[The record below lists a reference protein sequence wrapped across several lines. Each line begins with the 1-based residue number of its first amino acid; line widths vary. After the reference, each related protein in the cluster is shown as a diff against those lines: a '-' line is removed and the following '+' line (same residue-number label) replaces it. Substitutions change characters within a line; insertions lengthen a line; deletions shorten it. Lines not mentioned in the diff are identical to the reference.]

1 MRITNENHIQPQ
13 RNAAAMAA
21 VKVNDKINTE
31 REVPNIEWMSVDNI
45 PWNRFV
51 SVKNIPEI
59 WFVRRSTFFNFCA
72 VLESW

>member
-1 MRITNENHIQPQ
+1 MRITNGSHIRPR

-21 VKVNDKINTE
+21 VKMNDKINTE
-31 REVPNIEWMSVDNI
+31 HEVPNIEWMSAENI
-45 PWNRFV
+45 PENWFV

-59 WFVRRSTFFNFCA
+59 WFVRRRTPFNFCA